1 MDKQNKLKQRQKQ
14 TDQIQ
19 ELAACD
25 IQDADLLRLKKF
37 MTVQVFLRQLLK
49 SKMSKLKRFYEPY
62 EDAFFQIK
70 SNTSV
75 KDANS
80 LKTEFFNFENNYNEK
95 TVWVKYMQND
105 IQEC

>member
-1 MDKQNKLKQRQKQ
+1 
-14 TDQIQ
+14 
-19 ELAACD
+19 
-25 IQDADLLRLKKF
+25 
-37 MTVQVFLRQLLK
+37 
-49 SKMSKLKRFYEPY
+49 MSKLKRFYEPY

-105 IQEC
+105 I

>member
-1 MDKQNKLKQRQKQ
+1 
-14 TDQIQ
+14 
-19 ELAACD
+19 
-25 IQDADLLRLKKF
+25 

-49 SKMSKLKRFYEPY
+49 SKMAKLKRFYEPY

-95 TVWVKYMQND
+95 TVWVKFMQND
-105 IQEC
+105 IQECEVDNKKLQERLIELRNQEMEIIEKMEEEHKVTE